1 MVKDSNRAY
10 ATTLGYRFP
19 VIKIISL
26 RAKDEFSA
34 TMALGE
40 TISRNALVRKCL
52 EMFLFLT
59 PVYRKKPL
67 QCNDI
72 FLSQLRINVSVLL
85 FPLQCASLFFLSL
98 LFNIAVCP
106 DPGHLT
112 NGIRLGKNF
121 KNGSTV
127 TFKCNANHD
136 LIGNDTIRC
145 EDKVW
150 SGDVPICKGA
160 MQCEM
165 F

>member
-1 MVKDSNRAY
+1 MTFFFHSLGLMSLSYFFISNV
-10 ATTLGYRFP
+10 LP
-19 VIKIISL
+19 C
-26 RAKDEFSA
+26 FS
-34 TMALGE
+34 
-40 TISRNALVRKCL
+40 
-52 EMFLFLT
+52 
-59 PVYRKKPL
+59 
-67 QCNDI
+67 
-72 FLSQLRINVSVLL
+72 
-85 FPLQCASLFFLSL
+85 LSL

-112 NGIRLGKNF
+112 NGIRRGKNF

-150 SGDVPICKGA
+150 SGDVPTCKGA

-165 F
+165 FLEVTKHTHMNHSLGTSHDRCVKHKSIFILVGQ